1 MSDEEGFLMNL
12 PSHIIVDVLSRL
24 PAPTILNCKLVCKK
38 WLSLISTPEF
48 AKLHLSRSTPGLVVF
63 QHERVRAEVC
73 RLFEFEDD
81 LDHADLHYDPVIKFD
96 LSVSLGISRGATVQ
110 VGSINGMV
118 CFRNFD
124 REYDALCICNP
135 ITREYIALPVLD
147 WLVKF
152 PSQVTY
158 GFGLSR
164 ISGQYKVVR
173 IFHECVLDPTTGAF
187 SSIPKSE
194 CHVYTLGTG
203 SWRSIGGVPF
213 AYNCR
218 SVGLFFNGNLHWVI
232 QDLEGSELISC
243 FNVEKESFQPFPC
256 PFPGER
262 HKGTLHSLGVLAGCL
277 CLCDNTSDSEIVIW
291 VMKEYGLKKSW
302 NKEFVISKMPDFA
315 GESYEMVYALKVFEN
330 GDILLT
336 GDDYYLFFYR
346 NQTKTLQQVEADP
359 NYSIQT
365 MLHVPSFVSLK
376 NFVIKENV
384 IVF

>member
-1 MSDEEGFLMNL
+1 MSEEEGFLMNL
-12 PSHIIVDVLSRL
+12 PSHIIVDVFSRL

-48 AKLHLSRSTPGLVVF
+48 AKLHLSRSIPGLVVF
-63 QHERVRAEVC
+63 QHEPVRAEVC

-96 LSVSLGISRGATVQ
+96 LSVSLGISRGAIVQ
-110 VGSINGMV
+110 
-118 CFRNFD
+118 
-124 REYDALCICNP
+124 
-135 ITREYIALPVLD
+135 VLD
-147 WLVKF
+147 WLVEF

-173 IFHECVLDPTTGAF
+173 IFHECVLDPTTGAVL
-187 SSIPKSE
+187 SIPKSE

-203 SWRSIGGVPF
+203 SWRGIGGVPF

-243 FNVEKESFQPFPC
+243 FNVEKESFQPFPF
-256 PFPGER
+256 PFPGEQ
-262 HKGTLHSLGVLAGCL
+262 HKRTLHSLGVVAGCL

-302 NKEFVISKMPDFA
+302 NKEFVISKIPDFA

-336 GDDYYLFFYR
+336 WDDYYLFFYR
-346 NQTKTLQQVEADP
+346 NQTKTLQKVEADP

-376 NFVIKENV
+376 NFVTRESV
-384 IVF
+384 RVF